1 MEKHCEE
8 RVFGLGSSDRKYRS
22 RSPLQRSTEL
32 ETTHSQIDVNQ
43 KPEVREIHIAEK
55 VIDINNENSKPPTPK
70 SRTLYSKPIMANGDN
85 QIMVDIATNGNLKDV
100 HQQNMES
107 EEWRRRSVKQSFKSE
122 EEIDEKDESDSI
134 TPIDD
139 IFEPNTLETLE
150 KIDHEEI
157 G

>member
-1 MEKHCEE
+1 M
-8 RVFGLGSSDRKYRS
+8 
-22 RSPLQRSTEL
+22 
-32 ETTHSQIDVNQ
+32 
-43 KPEVREIHIAEK
+43 AEK

-70 SRTLYSKPIMANGDN
+70 SRTLYPKPIMDNGDH

-107 EEWRRRSVKQSFKSE
+107 EKWRRRSVKQPFKSE